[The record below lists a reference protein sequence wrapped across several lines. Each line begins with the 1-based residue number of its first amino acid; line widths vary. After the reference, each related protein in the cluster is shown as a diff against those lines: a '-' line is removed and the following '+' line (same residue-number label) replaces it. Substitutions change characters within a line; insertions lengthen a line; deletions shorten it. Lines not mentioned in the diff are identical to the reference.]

1 MDFDT
6 VGKNTGFF
14 SFTKTIA
21 DLAANR
27 QFTEGYR
34 DLIQNGDNNGRF
46 DEKTFIWHSLSAIS
60 EIVGTTIYEN
70 VLNYIDNVSNIDTC
84 KVKALASMSKILGV
98 TNNGI
103 LETIDRMPPDVLRFL
118 DIFSINK
125 SYLANPSM
133 LRSELLF
140 DIMEKVNSDVEFQQ
154 KVQKTKE
161 LAIQSLSGL
170 PSADIGVEFN
180 FPEDV

>member
-1 MDFDT
+1 MDFDK

-21 DLAANR
+21 DLAANK

-34 DLIQNGDNNGRF
+34 TLISDNDKL

-84 KVKALASMSKILGV
+84 KVKALASMSKVLGI

-103 LETIDRMPPDVLRFL
+103 LETIDKMPPEVLKFL

-125 SYLANPSM
+125 SYLTDPTM
-133 LRSELLF
+133 LRSDLF
-140 DIMEKVNSDVEFQQ
+140 FEIMKKVDH
-154 KVQKTKE
+154 KMH
-161 LAIQSLSGL
+161 
-170 PSADIGVEFN
+170 
-180 FPEDV
+180 